1 MKKRYRIYLS
11 VLFLALSSAGCT
23 AMRGPTP
30 HDVGGRY
37 YLAGDP
43 ACVHF
48 RKAGSRILCL
58 DAQGHV
64 TGKRRA
70 MTDQE
75 LLMYT
80 HRQQMR
86 QMEDIEMQIM
96 MNRTAAP
103 WWWSPWGW

>member
-1 MKKRYRIYLS
+1 MKRLRISLIGLAG
-11 VLFLALSSAGCT
+11 VLFLGGC
-23 AMRGPTP
+23 AVQQGPTP
-30 HDVGGRY
+30 HDVNGRY
-37 YLAGDP
+37 YMAGDP

-48 RKAGSRILCL
+48 RKAGSKILCI
-58 DAQGHV
+58 DANGHV

-86 QMEDIEMQIM
+86 QMQDIEMQVM

-103 WWWSPWGW
+103 WWGPWGW